1 MREAYLVEEFRYC
14 TGANGHVVERAVRE
28 PVLHRVVSPTNL
40 IERTRR
46 FFELQMSNAE
56 SRSAL
61 QFDGVRII
69 RVSDGQVVFKAAVGD
84 QWDAL
89 HKPPQ
94 GDLKP

>member
-1 MREAYLVEEFRYC
+1 VREAYLVEEFRYC
-14 TGANGHVVERAVRE
+14 AEANGHVVERSVRE

-61 QFDGVRII
+61 QFDGLRIV
-69 RVSDGQVVFKAAVGD
+69 RVSDAQVVFKATVGD
-84 QWDAL
+84 QWDAM

-94 GDLKP
+94 ADLQP